1 MQVRSVDDR
10 IGIFELGQKFFSQRN
25 PRHFLPGDGIAHQQR
40 LGEDRE
46 FIDLVGNAQAF
57 EHPEH
62 IRPQLYAGADF
73 LEFGCLLEQPNRD
86 ALLRK
91 RQCGRETADAP
102 AADDHRSLVRSFHS
116 SPLQRRTRVVIS
128 PMPEIADRR
137 IAQYTDG
144 LYTAIRGLDEPCS
157 WSPSTNDMA

>member
-1 MQVRSVDDR
+1 LLICREQDAMQVRSVDDR
-10 IGIFELGQKFFSQRN
+10 IGIFELGQKFVSQRN

-57 EHPEH
+57 ERPEH
-62 IRPQLYAGADF
+62 IRPQLYASADF

-91 RQCGRETADAP
+91 R
-102 AADDHRSLVRSFHS
+102 
-116 SPLQRRTRVVIS
+116 
-128 PMPEIADRR
+128 
-137 IAQYTDG
+137 
-144 LYTAIRGLDEPCS
+144 
-157 WSPSTNDMA
+157 